1 MSVTRDRI
9 NTFKRTGSQRCEIK
23 IQKKFPG
30 ICMEHFESIAD
41 YVSNDACIFTDVSAW
56 NRKLSSLSAYW
67 TGTV

>member
-1 MSVTRDRI
+1 
-9 NTFKRTGSQRCEIK
+9 
-23 IQKKFPG
+23 
-30 ICMEHFESIAD
+30 MEHFESIAD